1 MATKESKRV
10 MELRKKNYDQL
21 SILVPKGYKK
31 LLQAM
36 SIKERCNVSEVV
48 RQAILERAGLKY
60 LPDAD
65 GLKQLTKA
73 ETPREAARALKYCQ
87 DKEFLDNFSET
98 VDEVVDKLSKN
109 DTTCSF

>member
-1 MATKESKRV
+1 MATEESKRV

-48 RQAILERAGLKY
+48 RRAIMARAGLEQVPEESLLVK
-60 LPDAD
+60 LDAV
-65 GLKQLTKA
+65 
-73 ETPREAARALKYCQ
+73 ETPKEAAAALKHCQ
-87 DKEFLDNFSET
+87 T
-98 VDEVVDKLSKN
+98 VES
-109 DTTCSF
+109 CRIGG